1 MSQLQSNSNSEKNL
15 QASQSLSNL
24 EQRVWVKEQ
33 EVSALKV
40 QNRHLL
46 AKLDEAE
53 KTARP
58 NQINTQFVAVEVQ
71 KSLQPVIQ
79 ELEKSIKGAFEILQS
94 TMRGIYQQSQRCQQ
108 AVEEI
113 GAHSRD
119 IEVRVNEQRKADH
132 VFFQEKILGS
142 VTAFC
147 DRMERQIENRLKSLS
162 VIDVLNSKQNEML
175 NDMDQ
180 MKAMVSGIHKNSD
193 LNRSDLGRIERDSA
207 EVGQK
212 LIEVHAQTN
221 NSEELSRDV
230 LQQVQNHR
238 SEFKLL
244 RGEMRSILDNVGKL
258 SEKISLIEE
267 RVTRHH
273 ENNLEQELKEI
284 ETNDSIQE
292 LIDIKEADIS
302 NIQNVLNAAE
312 ASQNKEDLTLIL
324 DMLRSQK
331 SDLKK
336 VAKEAET
343 RLRAAKITELARD
356 SSIIDASDD
365 TAGPINNE
373 VQEISLNNQDS
384 NT

>member
-1 MSQLQSNSNSEKNL
+1 MNQTQSNSEKIL

-24 EQRVWVKEQ
+24 EQRIWVKEQ

-119 IEVRVNEQRKADH
+119 IEVRINEQRKADH
-132 VFFQEKILGS
+132 VFFQEKILAS

-162 VIDVLNSKQNEML
+162 VIDVLSSKQNEML
-175 NDMDQ
+175 NDVDQ
-180 MKAMVSGIHKNSD
+180 MKAMITGIHKNSD
-193 LNRSDLGRIERDSA
+193 LNRSDLSRIERDAA

-212 LIEVHAQTN
+212 LVEVHVQAN

-244 RGEMRSILDNVGKL
+244 RGELRAILDNTAKL

-302 NIQNVLNAAE
+302 NIQSVLNAAE
-312 ASQNKEDLTLIL
+312 VSQNKEDLALIL

-343 RLRAAKITELARD
+343 RLRAAKVTELARNN
-356 SSIIDASDD
+356 AVTNANDD
-365 TAGPINNE
+365 EILAKGTNE
-373 VQEISLNNQDS
+373 VQEVSLNQDT

>member
-142 VTAFC
+142 VAAFC